1 MNHSSKLR
9 GKIYILLFISLIIN
23 GCKKQGA
30 TFNSIS
36 DLNGGK
42 TFAAASGTAADQMI
56 LKRFPDAKIIYF
68 NSILDCAIAVKE
80 GKADATA
87 YDKPV
92 LKNIKAKV
100 EGLKLLDELVMD
112 DKYGFAVKLQDTS
125 LKKTMDDVLHELKK
139 DGTYDAMVKRWFP
152 EKGNPGPM
160 PSLDLTGSKGIL
172 RFGTAAVTE
181 PMSYVNAER
190 KVVGFDI
197 EFATYIAR
205 KLNKNLEIVNMEFGG
220 MIPALIS
227 GKVDMI
233 GAGLSITKEREKSV
247 LFSESYY
254 PSGIALMVRD
264 AKGVTEKKKNTKFS
278 TLQDV
283 SDKKVG
289 VLLGSIH
296 EKYAM
301 ENQPEAQLFQYQN
314 VSDMLLALKQDKIDA
329 AYYDHVAL
337 HQVLKDNH
345 EFDILAKEVFSV
357 PMGAAFNED
366 NDSLRIKY
374 NLFLKE
380 IKSNGIYDDMVD
392 RWMNMG
398 LTTMPEINQRN
409 KSGELR
415 VGIVSDIGMPSSL
428 IKDGKLVGFD
438 IELSMRFADYIG
450 RKFTPIDIPFGSMIA
465 SISTNKIDF
474 GSCSMMITAER
485 EKQVDFSDPY
495 FISGVSVIAKKEN
508 IDKSATAKFTCL
520 EDIADK
526 NIGIYTGT
534 VQDEYIAGHY
544 PKAKVQRYNL
554 SSDMILALKA
564 GKIDAIMFDL
574 ASVKVMLDKNP
585 DLALLSDNVFTLPV
599 GVGFNKNNPQLKEK
613 FNEFLK
619 AIKENG
625 TFAEMQHRWF
635 EGDAEKVV
643 MPDIKPP
650 GTKKKLVAAVASNDL
665 PYVSL
670 VNGKMVG
677 FDVEMLKRFASYA
690 GYDLKIEI
698 LEFSSLVS
706 ALSSGKADL
715 IADGICITDE
725 RAKVI
730 DFSDPYTDIRSA
742 VVVLRKD
749 MPGGEVTRSRK
760 PFWKSIGESFY
771 SNIILENRYKI
782 ILDGLWV
789 TIIISLFSAILG
801 TIIGG
806 LICYL
811 RMSKRKLSSGFA
823 RVYISLLRGTP
834 VLVLL
839 MIIFYVIFASVNI
852 NPVLISILAF
862 SLNFAA
868 YVSEMFRTS
877 IESID
882 KGQYEAGIAGGF
894 TKVQT
899 YTSIILPQALRRVIP
914 VYKGEFISLVK
925 MTSIV
930 GYIAVQDITRAGDI
944 IRSRTFDA
952 FFPLIMAAVI
962 YLFLAWILTWALDKI
977 EISVDPKRKKIKKMK
992 EAEL

>member
-1 MNHSSKLR
+1 MNHSSKLK
-9 GKIYILLFISLIIN
+9 GKIFFLLFTALIIN
-23 GCKKQGA
+23 GCKKHGA
-30 TFNSIS
+30 TFNSLS

-56 LKRFPDAKIIYF
+56 LKRFPDARIIYF

-125 LKKTMDDVLHELKK
+125 LKKTMDKVLHELKK

-152 EKGNPGPM
+152 EKGTPGPM
-160 PSLDLTGSKGIL
+160 PTVDIPGKKGIL

-197 EFATYIAR
+197 EFATYIAK
-205 KLNKNLEIVNMEFGG
+205 KLDKKLEIVNMEFGG

-254 PSGIALMVRD
+254 PSGIAVMVKD
-264 AKGVTEKKKNTKFS
+264 NGSMDKQEKGKKFS
-278 TLQDV
+278 ILKDV
-283 SDKKVG
+283 DDKRIG
-289 VLLGSIH
+289 VLLGSVH

-301 ENQPEAQLFQYQN
+301 ENQPGAQLLQYQN

-329 AYYDHVAL
+329 AYYDHAAL
-337 HQVLKDNH
+337 KQVLNNNQD
-345 EFDILAKEVFSV
+345 FDILAKEVFSV

-366 NDSLRIKY
+366 NDSMRVKY
-374 NLFLKE
+374 NSFLKE
-380 IKSNGIYDDMVD
+380 IKANGIYNDMVD
-392 RWMNMG
+392 RWMKKGEMN
-398 LTTMPEINQRN
+398 MPELNQIN
-409 KSGELR
+409 SGGELK

-428 IKDGKLVGFD
+428 IRDGKLVGFD

-450 RKFTPIDIPFGSMIA
+450 KKFTPIDIPFGSMIA
-465 SISTNKIDF
+465 SITTNKIDF
-474 GSCSMMITAER
+474 ASCSMMITAER

-495 FISGVSVIAKKEN
+495 YESGVSVIAKKEN
-508 IDKSATAKFTCL
+508 IDKSVSAKFTCL
-520 EDIADK
+520 DDIADK

-534 VQDEYIAGHY
+534 VQDAYIAEHY
-544 PKAKVQRYNL
+544 PKARVQQYNL

-574 ASVKVMLDKNP
+574 ESVKVMLKNNP
-585 DLALLSDNVFTLPV
+585 DLALLNDNVFTLPV
-599 GVGFNKNNPQLKEK
+599 GVGFNKNNQQLKNK

-619 AIKENG
+619 MIKENG
-625 TFAEMQHRWF
+625 IYKEMQNRWF

-650 GTKKKLVAAVASNDL
+650 GKNKKLFAAVASNDL
-665 PYVSL
+665 PYVS
-670 VNGKMVG
+670 VINGKLVG
-677 FDVEMLKRFASYA
+677 FDVEMLERFAAYA

-698 LEFSSLVS
+698 LEFSSLIP
-706 ALSSGKADL
+706 ALSSGKADM
-715 IADGICITDE
+715 IADGICITEE

-730 DFSDPYTDIRSA
+730 DFSEPYTDIRSA

-749 MPGGEVTRSRK
+749 MPGGEVKSTHK

-771 SNIILENRYKI
+771 NNIILENRYKI
-782 ILDGLWV
+782 ILDGLGV
-789 TIIISLFSAILG
+789 TIIISIFSAILG

-811 RMSKRKLSSGFA
+811 RMSKKKLLSGFA

-852 NPVLISILAF
+852 NPVLVSILAF

-882 KGQYEAGIAGGF
+882 RGQFEAGIAGGF

-962 YLFLAWILTWALDKI
+962 YLFIAWILTWALDKI
-977 EISVDPKRKKIKKMK
+977 EISVDPKRKKIKKIK